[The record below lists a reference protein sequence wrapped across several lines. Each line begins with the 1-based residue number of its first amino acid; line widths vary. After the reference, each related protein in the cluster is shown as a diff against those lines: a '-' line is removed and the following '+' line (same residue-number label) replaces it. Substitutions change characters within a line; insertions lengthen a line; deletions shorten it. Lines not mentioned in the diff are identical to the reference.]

1 MGKTITPFMIAT
13 GLILAFTGAARG
25 QEVNSDVN
33 IPFPR
38 ELVSGAPAINGLF
51 GGTTA
56 LFSSSL
62 RLFQESSAQ
71 AEAATLNEEQTREE
85 LGDFM
90 TSLLVRAGIIAF
102 DRAATDVAAS
112 GGNSENGSRP
122 AWVGRTP
129 LTLSVS
135 RTGRSE
141 FVERR
146 SVTIRS
152 YGRGNRGR

>member
-1 MGKTITPFMIAT
+1 MGKTIKHFMIAT
-13 GLILAFTGAARG
+13 GLILAFTGAGRG

-62 RLFQESSAQ
+62 RLFQGSSAQ
-71 AEAATLNEEQTREE
+71 AEAATLSEEQTREE

-90 TSLLVRAGIIAF
+90 TSLLVKAGIIAF
-102 DRAATDVAAS
+102 DRPAPDVAAS
-112 GGNSENGSRP
+112 GRSSENGSRP

-129 LTLSVS
+129 LMLPV
-135 RTGRSE
+135 
-141 FVERR
+141 
-146 SVTIRS
+146 
-152 YGRGNRGR
+152 RGPSP

>member
-1 MGKTITPFMIAT
+1 MIAT
-13 GLILAFTGAARG
+13 GLILAFTGVGRG

-33 IPFPR
+33 MPFPR

-51 GGTTA
+51 
-56 LFSSSL
+56 SSSL
-62 RLFQESSAQ
+62 RLFQGSSAQ
-71 AEAATLNEEQTREE
+71 AGVATLNEEQTREE

>member
-1 MGKTITPFMIAT
+1 MIAT
-13 GLILAFTGAARG
+13 GLILAFTGAGRG
-25 QEVNSDVN
+25 KEVNSDVN

-62 RLFQESSAQ
+62 RLFQGSSAQ
-71 AEAATLNEEQTREE
+71 AGVATLNEEQTREE

-102 DRAATDVAAS
+102 DRPATDVAAS

-129 LTLSVS
+129 LMLPVPGPSS
-135 RTGRSE
+135 WADRAGSNPWSDRP
-141 FVERR
+141 
-146 SVTIRS
+146 
-152 YGRGNRGR
+152 